1 MSVWGQSR
9 HSDHAPLTSGL
20 PRIADIFTFRRHVS
34 NVPTHK
40 LRHGPI
46 HSMTASARAR
56 HGPAQGD
63 ATVNY
68 RLSDSPPIHPV
79 ARSILRTGTPEP
91 HIKLSRLRMG
101 VQNREIKMKKI
112 IVLVSFIC
120 ALGIFASH
128 PSVDSPRQAAMETL
142 SPLAMMQASRW
153 LPPEAYD
160 AF

>member
-1 MSVWGQSR
+1 
-9 HSDHAPLTSGL
+9 
-20 PRIADIFTFRRHVS
+20 
-34 NVPTHK
+34 
-40 LRHGPI
+40 
-46 HSMTASARAR
+46 MTASARAR

-63 ATVNY
+63 ATVNSNY

-91 HIKLSRLRMG
+91 RIKLSRLRMG
-101 VQNREIKMKKI
+101 VENREIKMKKI

-153 LPPEAYD
+153 LPTEAYD